1 MKITDF
7 RVVYICPDHNEKY
20 TKRKNHM
27 DIMLQKMG
35 FKDIVH
41 YKSGTEKYP
50 DCLSIATMNILKLC
64 LDVPVLVL
72 EDDVNYI
79 DRLEFDFVEG
89 ADAIYFGLS
98 GTAGHPT
105 LTTCNGNAVF
115 EHYSKNQTRVLNM
128 LTSHAI
134 LFISRRYKEAV
145 IDTMEACIKIGGI
158 FNDLAISRIQKN
170 YLVLANKIPTFYQ
183 SLEFNEEQ
191 RNNQNN
197 VENLTKIEITDE
209 LYWLPITL

>member
-27 DIMLQKMG
+27 ETMLTKMG
-35 FKDIVH
+35 FKDIIH

-79 DRLEFDFVEG
+79 DRLDFDFIEN

-98 GTAGHPT
+98 TTAGHPT
-105 LTTCNGNAVF
+105 YTIHYGNSLF
-115 EHYSKNQTRVLNM
+115 EHYSKNQMRVLNM
-128 LTSHAI
+128 LSAHAI
-134 LFISRRYKEAV
+134 FYISRDYKEAV
-145 IDTMEACIKIGGI
+145 IKSMEKCIKIGGLPSDI
-158 FNDLAISRIQKN
+158 AMSRIQKD

-183 SLEFNEEQ
+183 SIEFNEEQ
-191 RNNQNN
+191 RNIQNN
-197 VENLTKIEITDE
+197 IEYYTKIQLTDD
-209 LYWLPITL
+209 LYCIGYP